1 MTEIQSYAIKNI
13 RVVSTLMIFLCHTVF
28 LFGET
33 VGLTAQFFNIAVTV
47 FFFIS
52 AYLYSLR
59 ENVSAGGGYFSGIKS
74 DFLELQFLTT
84 FI

>member
-59 ENVSAGGGYFSGIKS
+59 ANVSAGGILQWYKS
-74 DFLELQFLTT
+74 VLLELQFPTT

>member
-28 LFGET
+28 LFCET

-59 ENVSAGGGYFSGIKS
+59 ENVSAGGYFSGIKS
-74 DFLELQFLTT
+74 VFLELPYRIIYT
-84 FI
+84 